1 MGSQQTASRPAT
13 VPALDVF
20 FLTYFLLEVYLSS
33 CGVNDSFYF
42 HGANM
47 ADVTLCQ
54 RKLKNNNGGGGEKIN
69 INPSAKS
76 FSYQKAE
83 VKEGWIQSFRDQL
96 FYSVQSVWFWLL
108 AFNSLIC
115 TPLRLFGD
123 MLTAWELA
131 LEEVIARK
139 LMF

>member
-1 MGSQQTASRPAT
+1 MG
-13 VPALDVF
+13 
-20 FLTYFLLEVYLSS
+20 EE
-33 CGVNDSFYF
+33 
-42 HGANM
+42 
-47 ADVTLCQ
+47 
-54 RKLKNNNGGGGEKIN
+54 EKIN